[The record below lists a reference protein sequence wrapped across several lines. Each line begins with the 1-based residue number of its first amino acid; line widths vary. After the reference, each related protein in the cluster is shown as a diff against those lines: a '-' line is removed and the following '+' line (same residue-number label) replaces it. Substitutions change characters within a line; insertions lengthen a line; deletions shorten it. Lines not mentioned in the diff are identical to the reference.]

1 MNIFEGVQIEL
12 SEITGLPAE
21 RISLDSIL
29 NSFGAD
35 SLESYELI
43 MNLEVRFQMEI
54 DDERACHWR
63 TVADIVNYIDDEIG
77 TGMSFKEAQKEGRRY
92 LGDMIADAADKAGI
106 AALVKKFAPN
116 CNCSGRRHMMNNFH
130 RRLMGE
136 DL

>member
-1 MNIFEGVQIEL
+1 MNVFEGVQA
-12 SEITGLPAE
+12 EISKTTCLPVE
-21 RISLDSIL
+21 RISLDSVID
-29 NSFGAD
+29 SFGLD
-35 SLESYELI
+35 SLDRYEVI
-43 MNLEVRFQMEI
+43 MNLEVKFQMEI
-54 DDERACHWR
+54 DDDQAKHWH
-63 TVADIVNYIDDEIG
+63 TIADIVNYIDDEVG
-77 TGMSFKEAQKEGRRY
+77 TGMSFEEAQKEGRRY